1 VNGGFESGLTGW
13 TIVGSV
19 VTSATAH
26 TGAASAM
33 VGSAAPFNGDS
44 SVSQTFTAPAAGGA
58 LTLWYQP
65 HCTDTVTFDWA
76 LVTLKDNVTGTTATL
91 LPKTCANSTVWR
103 QVSYDLAPNAGHSV
117 TLTLLDHDD
126 NFAGDPTYT
135 LYDDVA
141 IGAPPPPAT
150 ELIVNGGFE
159 GSLSSWTLGGAKLP
173 ILSTAQIHSGTSSI
187 RCGSSNGIGT
197 DLNGDSFAF
206 QSVSIPAS
214 ATTATLTFWYFA
226 ATLDSITFDWQ
237 DAQVRSST
245 GAVLVNIFHMAS
257 NTQVWTQRTVDL
269 TPFRGQTVQIY
280 FNAHDDGF
288 SGDPT
293 SLWIDDVSLKVQ

>member
-1 VNGGFESGLTGW
+1 
-13 TIVGSV
+13 
-19 VTSATAH
+19 
-26 TGAASAM
+26 M
-33 VGSAAPFNGDS
+33 VGSAAAFNGDS
-44 SVSQTFTAPAAGGA
+44 SVSQTFTAPSGGGT
-58 LTLWYQP
+58 LTFWYQP
-65 HCTDTVTFDWA
+65 RCTDTVTFDWA

-91 LPKTCANSTVWR
+91 LPKTCRNSTVWT
-103 QVSYDLAPNAGHSV
+103 QVSYNLAPNAGHGV

-126 NFAGDPTYT
+126 GFAGDPTFT
-135 LYDDVA
+135 LFDDVS
-141 IGAPPPPAT
+141 IGAPPPPVT
-150 ELIVNGGFE
+150 ELVTNGGFE
-159 GSLSSWTLGGAKLP
+159 GSLSGWTLGGAKLP
-173 ILSTAQIHSGTSSI
+173 VNSTAHAHTGVNAV
-187 RCGSSNGIGT
+187 RCGSATTAGT

-206 QSVSIPAS
+206 QSVSIPAT

-226 ATLDSITFDWQ
+226 ATLDTVTFDWQ

-293 SLWIDDVSLKVQ
+293 SLWVDDVSVKVQ